1 MTSRVSSKNK
11 VKQAK
16 RKNGIKKQ
24 IPNGKKKTVQRN
36 RTPGVDG
43 ISARASN
50 PLPLR
55 HSDTHDSKY

>member
-1 MTSRVSSKNK
+1 MVFKNK
-11 VKQAK
+11 YQTE
-16 RKNGIKKQ
+16 
-24 IPNGKKKTVQRN
+24 KKKTVQRN

-50 PLPLR
+50 PPPLH